1 MLTLNDIIN
10 VSFRKSSFS
19 GYRPEDVDSFI
30 DQVRDSYD
38 TLIKKSV
45 EQKEK
50 NEALA
55 EENAQLTKKLE
66 ILANKIEEY
75 RAEEEEIKSA
85 LVSAQKLGDAS
96 IREARHKAE
105 IIIKDANL
113 KAERIISGAKDDVI
127 EQRSELER
135 LKKETSDF
143 RARLLDIYKQ
153 HLTMINAIPAH
164 KEAPR
169 QAAPEPDPVPAPAP
183 QEIEQEVSRVSE
195 QPEER
200 QDFDITREFSVDA
213 VSFEAEPKEPV
224 PEHDLRYD
232 VLKFGDNYRISEDET
247 DN

>member
-19 GYRPEDVDSFI
+19 GYRPEDVDNFI

-75 RAEEEEIKSA
+75 RSEEEEIKSA

-105 IIIKDANL
+105 IILKDANL

-143 RARLLDIYKQ
+143 RSKLLEIYKQ

-164 KEAPR
+164 KEAPKQEEPQTEPSV
-169 QAAPEPDPVPAPAP
+169 QAAP
-183 QEIEQEVSRVSE
+183 QEIEQETSRVPE
-195 QPEER
+195 QPEDR
-200 QDFDITREFSVDA
+200 DFDATKEFSVDA
-213 VSFEAEPKEPV
+213 VSFEAEPKGNI

-232 VLKFGDNYRISEDET
+232 VLKFGDDYRISD
-247 DN
+247 DDD

>member
-19 GYRPEDVDSFI
+19 GYRPEDVDNFI

-45 EQKEK
+45 EQKEQ

-153 HLTMINAIPAH
+153 HLTIINAIPTQR
-164 KEAPR
+164 ESPR
-169 QAAPEPDPVPAPAP
+169 PAAEPEPVPAPVPEEIGQEAP
-183 QEIEQEVSRVSE
+183 QKAE

-200 QDFDITREFSVDA
+200 QDFDVTREFSVDA
-213 VSFEAEPKEPV
+213 VSFEAEPQEPM

-232 VLKFGDNYRISEDET
+232 VLKFGDGYRISEDET